1 MNGDLK
7 SLSFTVYILLALGL
21 GRRPDP
27 PLLGVMEILSG
38 TWRLVGGEGGWG
50 EGGVAGAGQLIKM
63 ATSHERSLHKLLV
76 EDPVLVDGLTP

>member
-38 TWRLVGGEGGWG
+38 TWRLAGRVGGVG
-50 EGGVAGAGQLIKM
+50 GAGQLIKM
-63 ATSHERSLHKLLV
+63 ATSHERSLHKVLV